1 MRENIKKNK
10 LRNKRRDKD
19 SKSSKELRKE
29 EKFKQNRI
37 LMIKKNPT
45 KILIICNYNQTFF
58 FILLIL
64 KTKN

>member
-37 LMIKKNPT
+37 LMIKKKSN
-45 KILIICNYNQTFF
+45 
-58 FILLIL
+58 
-64 KTKN
+64 KNSNHL